1 MSLPPKPELRQK
13 LLWGGGVVALLFI
26 AFLGLSIT
34 RAAAGMFGRFGRS
47 APPEITQAFVVE
59 RLQEVAKLVGTEM
72 VLRDVVVY
80 EQTRFR
86 STKRALL
93 VVTGKVSAGINLKR
107 ATVDIDHAARRID
120 VSLPPA
126 EVLAVEVLSVTTYDE
141 SSGLLNPFTPEDRD
155 VIQQRIRVQLREA
168 AKQSRILE
176 HADLSATRA
185 LQGFLKVEGFTLRI
199 QRPLTLEQPPG

>member
-1 MSLPPKPELRQK
+1 MLDVRRK
-13 LLWGGGVVALLFI
+13 LVWGLGVAALLFV
-26 AFLGLSIT
+26 ALLGLSIT
-34 RAAAGMFGRFGRS
+34 RAATGMFGRLGRA

-59 RLQEVAKLVGTEM
+59 RLQEVAKLVASEM
-72 VLRDVVVY
+72 ILRDVVIY

-93 VVTGKVSAGINLKR
+93 VATGRVSAGINLKR
-107 ATVDIDHAARRID
+107 AAVRIDHAAKRID
-120 VSLPPA
+120 VTLPPA
-126 EVLAVEVLSVTTYDE
+126 EVIGVEVLSVTTYDE

-176 HADLSATRA
+176 HADQSATRA
-185 LQGFLKVEGFTLRI
+185 LQGFLRVQGYTLTV
-199 QRPLTLEQPPG
+199 QRTPTLALPPG